1 MGLTGK
7 RLRFAE
13 GVVSGL
19 SASEAYRRAYDARG
33 MKPASVATEA
43 SRLLRDPKIARMVR
57 EGIEKAMRNAA
68 WNREEAIGRL
78 TEVNALCFERL
89 TGGGAGSVDRVALTG
104 FLESLDRLGTLC
116 LIDLETSEAREEF
129 ASNPERVRAR
139 ARRQE
144 AAFKAELGFTD

>member
-19 SASEAYRRAYDARG
+19 SASEAYRRAYDASG

-57 EGIEKAMRNAA
+57 EGIEQAMTNAA

-89 TGGGAGSVDRVALTG
+89 TGSGGGSVDRVALTG

-129 ASNPERVRAR
+129 TSNPERVRAR
-139 ARRQE
+139 AKRQE
-144 AAFKAELGFTD
+144 AAFKAELGFMD

>member
-43 SRLLRDPKIARMVR
+43 SRLLRDPKLAHMVR
-57 EGIEKAMRNAA
+57 
-68 WNREEAIGRL
+68 
-78 TEVNALCFERL
+78 
-89 TGGGAGSVDRVALTG
+89 
-104 FLESLDRLGTLC
+104 
-116 LIDLETSEAREEF
+116 
-129 ASNPERVRAR
+129 
-139 ARRQE
+139 
-144 AAFKAELGFTD
+144 

>member
-19 SASEAYRRAYDARG
+19 SASEAYRRAYDASG

-57 EGIEKAMRNAA
+57 EGIEQAMANAA

-89 TGGGAGSVDRVALTG
+89 TGSDAGSVDRVALTG

-116 LIDLETSEAREEF
+116 LIDLETREAREKF
-129 ASNPERVRAR
+129 SSDPERVRER

-144 AAFKAELGFTD
+144 AAFRAELGFTD

>member
-19 SASEAYRRAYDARG
+19 SASEAYRRAYDASG

-57 EGIEKAMRNAA
+57 EGIEKAMTNAA

-89 TGGGAGSVDRVALTG
+89 TESGGGSVDRVALTG

-129 ASNPERVRAR
+129 TSNPERVRAR
-139 ARRQE
+139 AKRQE
-144 AAFKAELGFTD
+144 AAFKAELGFMD

>member
-7 RLRFAE
+7 RLRFAG

-19 SASEAYRRAYDARG
+19 SASEAYRRAYDARS

-57 EGIEKAMRNAA
+57 EGIEKAMANAA

-89 TGGGAGSVDRVALTG
+89 TGSGGGSVDRVALTG

-116 LIDLETSEAREEF
+116 LIDLETREAREKF
-129 ASNPERVRAR
+129 SSDPERVRAR
-139 ARRQE
+139 AKRQE
-144 AAFKAELGFTD
+144 TAFKAELGFFD

>member
-19 SASEAYRRAYDARG
+19 SASEAYRRAYDASG

-43 SRLLRDPKIARMVR
+43 SRLLRDPKIAHMVR
-57 EGIEKAMRNAA
+57 EGIEQAMTNAA
-68 WNREEAIGRL
+68 WNREKAIGRL

-129 ASNPERVRAR
+129 ASNPERVRER

-144 AAFKAELGFTD
+144 AAFRAELGFTD

>member
-19 SASEAYRRAYDARG
+19 SASEAYRRAYDASG

-57 EGIEKAMRNAA
+57 EGIEQAMANAA

-89 TGGGAGSVDRVALTG
+89 TGSSGGSVDRVALTG

-116 LIDLETSEAREEF
+116 LIDLETREAREKF
-129 ASNPERVRAR
+129 SSDPERVRAR
-139 ARRQE
+139 AKRQE
-144 AAFKAELGFTD
+144 TAFKAELGFFD

>member
-19 SASEAYRRAYDARG
+19 SASEAYRRAYDASG

-57 EGIEKAMRNAA
+57 EGIEKAMTNAA

-89 TGGGAGSVDRVALTG
+89 TGSSGGSVDRVALTG

-116 LIDLETSEAREEF
+116 LIDLETREAREEF
-129 ASNPERVRAR
+129 TSNPERVRAR
-139 ARRQE
+139 AKRQE
-144 AAFKAELGFTD
+144 AAFKAELGFMD

>member
-19 SASEAYRRAYDARG
+19 SASEAYRRAYDASG

-57 EGIEKAMRNAA
+57 EGIEQVMANAA

-89 TGGGAGSVDRVALTG
+89 TGSGAGSVDRVALTG
-104 FLESLDRLGTLC
+104 FLESLDRLETLC
-116 LIDLETSEAREEF
+116 LIDLETREAREKF
-129 ASNPERVRAR
+129 ASNPERVRER

-144 AAFKAELGFTD
+144 AAFRAELGFTD